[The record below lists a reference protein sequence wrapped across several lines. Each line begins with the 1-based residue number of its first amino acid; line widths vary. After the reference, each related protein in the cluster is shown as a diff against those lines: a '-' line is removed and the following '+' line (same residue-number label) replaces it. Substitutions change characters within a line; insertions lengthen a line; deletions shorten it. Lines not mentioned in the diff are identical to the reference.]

1 METVRTFQAG
11 ELVPETG
18 QAGRV
23 LRYAV
28 AFLAV
33 AFALAV
39 RLLLQ
44 PILGEAAPLL
54 AFVPAVLVAAW
65 YGGYGPG
72 LLATVAGGLAGTW
85 FFLPPHRGLGLELA
99 DIIHVGI
106 FAFTGMTVSLLHSR
120 LSSARARA
128 ALRLLELQEAD
139 DEIRKLAAS
148 LEQRV
153 VQRTTELQAANQAL
167 EAFAYSISHDL
178 RAPLRGIQGF
188 AQALEEDY
196 GSGLDATGQDYT
208 RRISAAAERMDQL
221 IQDILSYS
229 RLSRA
234 EIELAPVPL
243 DAVVR
248 DAGREIEPALRE
260 RAGALAVE
268 DRLPEVL
275 AHRPT
280 LFQVLVNL
288 MGNAILYVAPEVA
301 PRIRVRAE
309 ERVGRVRLWI
319 EDNGI
324 GISPEHHERIFQV
337 FERLHGS
344 EAYPGTGIGLAIVR
358 KGAERMGGSAG
369 VESAPGEGSRFWIEL
384 GRSENRPHDKPEE
397 RNA

>member
-1 METVRTFQAG
+1 MDAVRTLQAG
-11 ELVPETG
+11 ELVPGTG

-23 LRYAV
+23 LRYGF

-33 AFALAV
+33 AFALSV

-44 PILGEAAPLL
+44 PVLGEAAPLL

-72 LLATVAGGLAGTW
+72 LLATAAGGLSGTW
-85 FFLPPHRGLGLELA
+85 FFLPPHRGLGVELA

-120 LSSARARA
+120 LSTARTRA
-128 ALRLLELQEAD
+128 ALRLVELQEAD

-153 VQRTTELQAANQAL
+153 VQRTAELQAANQAL

-196 GSGLDATGQDYT
+196 GSQLDVTGQDYT
-208 RRISAAAERMDQL
+208 HRISAAAERMDQL

-234 EIELAPVPL
+234 EIELTPVPL

-248 DAGREIEPALRE
+248 EAGTEVGRALRQ
-260 RAGALAVE
+260 RAGELVVE
-268 DRLPEVL
+268 EPMPMVL
-275 AHRPT
+275 AHRAT

-288 MGNAILYVAPEVA
+288 MGNAILYVAPEVT

-309 ERVGRVRLWI
+309 ERGGRVRLWI

-324 GISPEHHERIFQV
+324 GISPEHHQRIFQV

-344 EAYPGTGIGLAIVR
+344 EAYPGTGIGLAIVC
-358 KGAERMGGSAG
+358 KGAERMRGSAG

-384 GRSENRPHDKPEE
+384 GKPGDKPEG

>member
-1 METVRTFQAG
+1 MRTFQG
-11 ELVPETG
+11 NELVSRAGRTG
-18 QAGRV
+18 QAGPV
-23 LRYAV
+23 LRYGFALV
-28 AFLAV
+28 AV

-44 PILGEAAPLL
+44 PVLGEAAPLL

-65 YGGYGPG
+65 FGGKGPG
-72 LLATVAGGLAGTW
+72 LLATAAGGLAGTW
-85 FFLPPHRGLGLELA
+85 FFLPPHGNMGILPLA
-99 DIIHVGI
+99 DTIHVGI
-106 FAFTGMTVSLLHSR
+106 FVFTGMTVSFLHGLLN
-120 LSSARARA
+120 SARAGA
-128 ALRLLELQEAD
+128 ALRLVELEKAD
-139 DEIRKLAAS
+139 DEIRGLAAL

-153 VQRTTELQAANQAL
+153 IQRTAELQAANQAL

-196 GSGLDATGQDYT
+196 GSQLDATGHDYT

-234 EIELAPVPL
+234 EIELAPVAL

-248 DAGREIEPALRE
+248 EARVEIEPALRQ
-260 RAGALAVE
+260 RAGELTVE
-268 DRLPEVL
+268 EPMPAVL
-275 AHRPT
+275 AHRST
-280 LFQVLVNL
+280 LSQMLVNL
-288 MGNAILYVAPEVA
+288 MSNAILYVAPEVT
-301 PRIRVRAE
+301 PQIRVRAE
-309 ERVGRVRLWI
+309 ERSGRVRLWI

-324 GISPEHHERIFQV
+324 GIAPEHHQRIFQV

-344 EAYPGTGIGLAIVR
+344 ESYPGTGIGLAIVH
-358 KGAERMGGSAG
+358 KGAERMEGSAG
-369 VESAPGEGSRFWIEL
+369 VESAPGQGSRFWIEL
-384 GRSENRPHDKPEE
+384 ARPEERSEE